1 MLSATQ
7 LQRIAKM
14 VLEEG
19 RSQRDVAEVC
29 NVKPAMVRDLVKTVR
44 LAGGSYAT
52 LTANR
57 DAKRAK
63 REVLVE
69 AVKAYLE

>member
-44 LAGGSYAT
+44 LAGGSYAA